1 MPSDTPR
8 VQLQATSVPPTSMPT
23 SPADDEIDLRQLA
36 AALQRRW
43 RLIAATAG
51 GTLLLSALATLLQKP
66 VWEGEFQIV
75 LASKQDGAAGQLA
88 QLAASNPLLANMAGV
103 GGGGGSQLET
113 EVKILESP
121 SVLKPVF
128 DYVKAE
134 KARAGQNVDKLS
146 FTDWLKSL
154 EVELEKGT
162 SVLTI
167 AYRDTDKALV
177 LPVIRRISQAYQQYS
192 GRDRERGLSQG
203 VAYLQE
209 QVMSLRNQANVSM
222 REAQAFAL
230 QNGLGLQDG
239 MPAAAAV
246 SGAGGSSNPTAGSVE
261 AQREAAQNQVNLLRQ
276 QLAAARAA
284 GSGAVYQAPQLEAN
298 AELYK
303 RLQDL
308 EALLAERSALLKP
321 TDELIQRLKR
331 ERASLVSYINQ
342 QTAGLIQGQLATAQ
356 ASLAAYSRPRD
367 VVLRHRELVRQ
378 ALRDDKTLAELE
390 TQLQTLQLEK
400 ARATEPWELIST
412 PTLLDWPVSPRPARN
427 LALGLLAGLV
437 LGSGA
442 ALVADRR
449 SGLVFATEE
458 LHAEIPGPLLA
469 ELEGSSD
476 PSLALLAQGRLAGAT
491 QVGLIPLGLDPRD
504 PELLAVQQRLQQL
517 LPDTALPLCAEG
529 AGSALCSHQLLITR
543 AGAPDRS
550 SLKRL
555 RQQLRLEE
563 RPLTGWLLLPA
574 SSSTSTS
581 A

>member
-1 MPSDTPR
+1 M
-8 VQLQATSVPPTSMPT
+8 VATADRPVPANPA
-23 SPADDEIDLRQLA
+23 PADDEIDLRQLA
-36 AALQRRW
+36 AALHRRW

-51 GTLLLSALATLLQKP
+51 GTLLLSGLLTLQQKP

-75 LASKQDGAAGQLA
+75 LASKQDAAAGLQA
-88 QLAASNPLLANMAGV
+88 QLAAGNPLLANLA

-134 KARAGQNVDKLS
+134 KARAGQNVDELR
-146 FTDWLKSL
+146 FADWLKSL
-154 EVELEKGT
+154 EVGLEKGT

-167 AYRDTDKALV
+167 AYLDTDKALV
-177 LPVIRRISQAYQQYS
+177 LPVIRRISQAYQEYS
-192 GRDRERGLSQG
+192 GRDRERGLSRG

-209 QVMSLRNQANVSM
+209 QVGSMRSQANISM

-239 MPAAAAV
+239 MPAASATTGTAQ
-246 SGAGGSSNPTAGSVE
+246 GASVE

-308 EALLAERSALLKP
+308 EARLAERSALLKP
-321 TDELIQRLKR
+321 ADELIQRLKR

-378 ALRDDKTLAELE
+378 ALRNDKTLAELE
-390 TQLQTLQLEK
+390 TQLQTLQLEQ

-412 PTLLDWPVSPRPARN
+412 PTLLDRPVSPQPTRS
-427 LALGLLAGLV
+427 LALGLLAGVV

-458 LHAEIPGPLLA
+458 LQAEIPGPLLA

-476 PSLALLAQGRLAGAT
+476 PSLALLAQGPLAGAA
-491 QVGLIPLGLDPRD
+491 QVGLIPLGLDHSD

-517 LPDTALPLCAEG
+517 LPATALPLCAEG
-529 AGSALCSHQLLITR
+529 VGAALCSHPLLITR
-543 AGAPDRS
+543 AGAPDRA

-555 RQQLRLEE
+555 RQQLRLQQ

-574 SSSTSTS
+574 SSG

>member
-1 MPSDTPR
+1 M
-8 VQLQATSVPPTSMPT
+8 ATTTDRTVPVNPAPT
-23 SPADDEIDLRQLA
+23 DDEIDLRQLA

-51 GTLLLSALATLLQKP
+51 GTLLLSGLATLLQKP

-75 LASKQDGAAGQLA
+75 LASKQDGAAGRLA
-88 QLAASNPLLANMAGV
+88 QLAASNPMLANLAGV

-128 DYVKAE
+128 DYVKVE
-134 KARAGQNVDKLS
+134 KARAGQNVDKLR
-146 FTDWLKSL
+146 FADWLKSL
-154 EVELEKGT
+154 EVALEKGT

-167 AYRDTDKALV
+167 AYRDSDKALV
-177 LPVIRRISQAYQQYS
+177 LPVIRRISTAYQEYS
-192 GRDRERGLSQG
+192 GRDRERGLSRG
-203 VAYLQE
+203 LAYLE
-209 QVMSLRNQANVSM
+209 EPIGSLRNQANVSM

-239 MPAAAAV
+239 MPAAAAA
-246 SGAGGSSNPTAGSVE
+246 GGGGSSNAAAGSVE

-308 EALLAERSALLKP
+308 EARLAERSALLKP
-321 TDELIQRLKR
+321 ADELIQRLKR

-356 ASLAAYSRPRD
+356 ASLAAYSRPRA

-400 ARATEPWELIST
+400 ARTTEPWELIST
-412 PTLLDWPVSPRPARN
+412 PTLLDRPVSPRPARN

-458 LHAEIPGPLLA
+458 LQAEIPGPLLA

-476 PSLALLAQGRLAGAT
+476 PSLALLAQGPLAGAA
-491 QVGLIPLGLDPRD
+491 QVGLIPLGLAPRD
-504 PELLAVQQRLQQL
+504 PQLLAVQQRLQQL
-517 LPDTALPLCAEG
+517 LPDASLPLCAEG
-529 AGSALCSHQLLITR
+529 AGAALCSHQLLITR
-543 AGAPDRS
+543 TGAPDRA

-555 RQQLRLEE
+555 RQQLRLQQ
-563 RPLTGWLLLPA
+563 RPLTGWLLLPPG
-574 SSSTSTS
+574 SGVSTSTN